1 VELMTATEETGHV
14 ALELALEPD
23 TAARARTAI
32 SSLEANGN
40 SSSLDDARL
49 LASEL
54 IADALAIERRSADA
68 AVTVEAQVLDGANW
82 VMVAFHGLALCVPAD
97 KPEPAAPGWGVYLV
111 RTLATRWGIQRANG
125 STYVWFE
132 A

>member
-1 VELMTATEETGHV
+1 MAI
-14 ALELALEPD
+14 ELALEPQS
-23 TAARARTAI
+23 AARARAAI
-32 SSLEANGN
+32 SSLETDMD
-40 SSSLDDARL
+40 SSSLDHARL

-54 IADALAIERRSADA
+54 IADAIAIEPRSQDA
-68 AVTVEAQVLDGANW
+68 GITVETQMLDGTNR
-82 VMVAFHGLALCVPAD
+82 VMLAFHALALPVPAD
-97 KPEPAAPGWGVYLV
+97 KPAPAAPGWGIHLV